1 MKYISVALLCVIGM
15 LVGCAPAAAVATPT
29 PIYVVV
35 TNTVAPTA
43 PPAPEPTASPAPA
56 APEPTTSPV
65 PAETATTAPVEP
77 TVAPTAATVS
87 CAAEAA
93 PFKAQVLA
101 VRSAYR
107 PLVDQV
113 YRYTLELVDA
123 EFDAS
128 RVDRAF
134 ADIESI
140 PIPECVDVGEVIYY
154 FRLMRDTLSP
164 AYIEMN
170 IESNG
175 HYPSPESFTRV
186 KGWYAEIKSF
196 DENID
201 AILATIPTE

>member
-1 MKYISVALLCVIGM
+1 VCTCCCRRNPDAYLCCCDEHGRPDGPAGTRADRDCVAGAGSTRADDI
-15 LVGCAPAAAVATPT
+15 P
-29 PIYVVV
+29 
-35 TNTVAPTA
+35 
-43 PPAPEPTASPAPA
+43 
-56 APEPTTSPV
+56 
-65 PAETATTAPVEP
+65 TTAPVEP